1 MPTLS
6 PVRAACS
13 AFATLLAL
21 LASSAPGPARAL
33 NILMCNDDGLSAAN
47 ARALKQRLVAAGHS
61 VVLSAPAD
69 NQSGTGGAISFLRAV
84 PPLTGKERGA
94 VDLGL
99 AAGAPG
105 VGQAG
110 DDADVHYVNGSPVMA
125 CLYGLDIVA
134 QRKWKAAP
142 DLVISGPNEGNNTG
156 MVNVSSGT
164 FSNMMYAVNR
174 GLPALAVSHAS
185 GRQVKWQA
193 DLPATHPA
201 FEVADIAVRLVAA
214 LDAGRRPGS
223 PLLPRGVGLNVNVPA
238 FAEGTAKALPF
249 RMTQIGT
256 ATEYIPAFVER
267 LADVPAAAARGA
279 KPGDQGITI
288 VKGGSVLPSGS
299 RIPADPSPDSEQNV
313 IDQRNA
319 VTITPVEGAPD
330 ARPANRDA
338 VRTLL
343 NALFEPAATPK

>member
-1 MPTLS
+1 MSRVVDFLVPSGLVDPERIAVVGHSRRGKT
-6 PVRAACS
+6 
-13 AFATLLAL
+13 AL
-21 LASSAPGPARAL
+21 LAGARDPRIAMV
-33 NILMCNDDGLSAAN
+33 IA
-47 ARALKQRLVAAGHS
+47 H
-61 VVLSAPAD
+61 
-69 NQSGTGGAISFLRAV
+69 QSGTGGAISFLRAV

-125 CLYGLDIVA
+125 CLYGLDLVA

-164 FSNMMYAVNR
+164 FSNLLYAVNR

-185 GRQVKWQA
+185 GRQVKWHA
-193 DLPATHPA
+193 ELPATHPA
-201 FEVADIAVRLVAA
+201 FEVADITVRLVAA
-214 LDAGRRPGS
+214 LDRGRRPGG
-223 PLLPRGVGLNVNVPA
+223 PLMPPGVGLNVNVPV
-238 FAEGTAKALPF
+238 FAEGAGKALPF
-249 RMTQIGT
+249 RITQTGT

-267 LADVPAAAARGA
+267 LADVPAAVARGA
-279 KPGDQGITI
+279 KPGDMGIAI
-288 VKGGSVLPSGS
+288 VKGGTVLPSGS

-330 ARPANRDA
+330 ARPAQRDA
-338 VRTLL
+338 VRTQL
-343 NALFEPAATPK
+343 NALFETAAAPK